1 MMTEWGEWPRM
12 NSGHNGWRSSGRR
25 RCCFCCPVTAF
36 TPVNAANVCRHALAV
51 SQFVSLQ
58 FVSSSVCQFSA
69 SQPGNQQTNKLTLL
83 EPKSVAAREGKEREA
98 PRSKLY
104 IPLGSTKIVEN
115 KIYGCP
121 KTKKNK
127 KRIVS
132 LEKGIVL
139 KKPLLTLRLF

>member
-1 MMTEWGEWPRM
+1 
-12 NSGHNGWRSSGRR
+12 
-25 RCCFCCPVTAF
+25 
-36 TPVNAANVCRHALAV
+36 
-51 SQFVSLQ
+51 
-58 FVSSSVCQFSA
+58 
-69 SQPGNQQTNKLTLL
+69 
-83 EPKSVAAREGKEREA
+83 VAAREGKEREA

-104 IPLGSTKIVEN
+104 IPLGSKKIVEN